1 MTKLVNTRMCEVYT
15 RTWEDTKTIGIY
27 GRFLKGKKRYFVR
40 LLQSFPEY
48 EKRLDLYVK
57 FWNSKMGLTYDEI
70 GFVMAGIRQQNDLKE
85 YRRDEFEEKGCLH
98 PNGGCCVCEYN
109 SVCDID

>member
-1 MTKLVNTRMCEVYT
+1 MCEVYSKFF
-15 RTWEDTKTIGIY
+15 EETKTHTIY

-57 FWNSKMGLTYDEI
+57 FWNGKVGLTWDEI
-70 GFVMAGIRQQNDLKE
+70 GFVMDGVRQQNDLKE
-85 YRRDEFEEKGCLH
+85 YRIAEFEEKGCQH
-98 PNGGCCVCEYN
+98 PNGGCCVCQYA